1 VRSFI
6 AVRLEKG
13 RNLKMSTMVVVNQA
27 ESAKALV
34 RWAARIA
41 QMRKTPLTVLCCLS
55 GEPILPIEPVPAEHP
70 AGSEELLRVAAE
82 AISEIQNGEVSI
94 FVMRHPDPAQAVM
107 EEIKEKKIEFV
118 CASMDSTQPKNSP
131 GNKLGRRL
139 LRFAPCGSFL
149 LDPGDGDGTRYERIM
164 LPMDW
169 AVDAYT
175 LRKAVDFGEKSGCT
189 IKALEVGSYFG
200 TDSQAVAKR
209 SLESK
214 LKHAGVESSQSIEP
228 TITLIGRKWK
238 GIVHKSRDCDL
249 LLVGGT
255 STRGLSKFREEEKKH
270 ISREAPRVAIGFISP
285 KSLEREPSW
294 LGLVGN
300 RILGWLPV
308 LDAEDRIDLFDR
320 LQVGARWN
328 VDFIMMICLSTAIAS
343 LGLIQNST
351 AVVIGAMVVA
361 PLMTPLIG
369 SGLALVQGNTSL
381 FRDSLK
387 AMGFGIG
394 AALLI
399 SVFFGLT
406 APMEAL
412 TPELLARGAP
422 TLIDLAVAFFSGVAA
437 AYAVARPS
445 LLGALAGVAIAAAL
459 VPPLATVGIAFAEGA
474 WQISQGAAIL
484 FLTNL
489 VAIILGAAFIYR
501 RLGIQGTRS
510 GIKSPLWMRRT
521 VLILILITV
530 LLTAPLG
537 FKLAQQLREGQTRPY
552 TLPVSQSV
560 YQAINKRI
568 HQEYGVTLI
577 SAVRF
582 AIKSDTDA
590 AILLSAQKPI
600 SVDLV
605 SDLKQLM
612 NDEMGE
618 NVRVAVHVLK
628 EVKVKRSLF

>member
-1 VRSFI
+1 
-6 AVRLEKG
+6 
-13 RNLKMSTMVVVNQA
+13 MVVLTQA
-27 ESAKALV
+27 ESATVLV
-34 RWAARIA
+34 RWAARFA
-41 QMRKTPLTVLCCLS
+41 QMGKSPLSVLCCLF
-55 GEPILPIEPVPAEHP
+55 GEPSLPIEPIAAESP
-70 AGSEELLRVAAE
+70 SGFEELLRVATE
-82 AISEIQNGEVSI
+82 AISEIQDREVHL
-94 FVMRHPDPAQAVM
+94 FVMRHPDPARAI
-107 EEIKEKKIEFV
+107 IKEIEDKEIDFL
-118 CASMDSTQPKNSP
+118 CAAMDSTQPKDAP
-131 GNKLGRRL
+131 GNRLGRWL
-139 LRFAPCGSFL
+139 LRFAPCKMLL

-169 AVDAYT
+169 AVDAFT
-175 LRKAVDFGEKSGCT
+175 LRTAVDFGKKLGCT

-214 LKHAGVESSQSIEP
+214 LQEAGIEP
-228 TITLIGRKWK
+228 SESLEPAITLIGQKWK
-238 GIVHKSRDCDL
+238 GIVHTSRDCDL
-249 LLVGGT
+249 LLVGAT
-255 STRGLSKFREEEKKH
+255 STRGLTKFREKEKKH

-294 LGLVGN
+294 IGLIGN
-300 RILGWLPV
+300 RLLGWLPV
-308 LDAEDRIDLFDR
+308 LDAKGRIDLFDR

-474 WQISQGAAIL
+474 WKISQGAAIL

-501 RLGIQGTRS
+501 RLGIQGTRL

-590 AILLSAQKPI
+590 AILLSAQKPV

-618 NVRVAVHVLK
+618 NIRVAVHVLK
-628 EVKVKRSLF
+628 EVGVKRSLF

>member
-1 VRSFI
+1 
-6 AVRLEKG
+6 
-13 RNLKMSTMVVVNQA
+13 MVVLTQV
-27 ESAKALV
+27 ESAKSLV
-34 RWAARIA
+34 RWAARFA
-41 QMRKTPLTVLCCLS
+41 QLRKTPLIVLCCLF
-55 GEPILPIEPVPAEHP
+55 GEPSLPIEPVTVEHP
-70 AGSEELLRVAAE
+70 ANSEELLQVATE
-82 AISEIQNGEVSI
+82 VIGEIQEMEISL
-94 FVMRHPDPAQAVM
+94 FVTRNPDPAQTIIK
-107 EEIKEKKIEFV
+107 EIKDRDIDFL
-118 CASMDSTQPKNSP
+118 CAGMDSTQPRDSRVNR
-131 GNKLGRRL
+131 LGRQL
-139 LRFAPCGSFL
+139 LRFAPCKMFL
-149 LDPGDGDGTRYERIM
+149 LDPGDGDGTAYQRIM

-169 AVDAYT
+169 ALDSFT
-175 LRKAVDFGEKSGCT
+175 LRTAVDFGQKLNCT
-189 IKALEVGSYFG
+189 IKPLEVGSYFG
-200 TDSQAVAKR
+200 SDSQAVAKR

-214 LKHAGVESSQSIEP
+214 LQEAGIEPSKSIEP
-228 TITLIGRKWK
+228 AISLVGRKWK

-249 LLVGGT
+249 VLIGAT
-255 STRGLSKFREEEKKH
+255 STRGLRKFRDEENIH
-270 ISREAPRVAIGFISP
+270 ISREAPRVAIGFIRP
-285 KSLEREPSW
+285 RSLEGKPSW
-294 LGLVGN
+294 LGLIVS

-381 FRDSLK
+381 FRDSLR

-412 TPELLARGAP
+412 SPELLARGAP

-459 VPPLATVGIAFAEGA
+459 VPPLATVGIAFAQGA
-474 WQISQGAAIL
+474 WKISQGAAIL

-501 RLGIQGTRS
+501 RLGIQGTRL

-582 AIKSDTDA
+582 AIKSDADA
-590 AILLSAQKPI
+590 AILLSAPKPV
-600 SVDLV
+600 SVDLI
-605 SDLKQLM
+605 SDLKQLV

-618 NVRVAVHVLK
+618 NMRVAVHVLK
-628 EVKVKRSLF
+628 EVGVKRSLF